1 MEEERRNG
9 WRVKPSFGQVL
20 GFIAE
25 GEPLD
30 LPLPN
35 RNASIAT
42 SSHFWLDDYPNAPEP
57 ISEAPLPHTTL
68 NPAAA
73 FETADEGYSGTPFP
87 RQPRE
92 FTRPSFLP
100 DSSDDG
106 GMDPG
111 QALRND
117 GLNPPR
123 PPTLGGRL
131 RESGI
136 QAAEAIIAG
145 GAAGAAAATRSV
157 TENQTMNVLRG
168 GGDWLDR
175 TLRIPRRPPGLAP
188 PPDEVP
194 APQIIGR
201 PSEVEPLLERAG
213 QRAAEVERAAAQDI
227 ESFASQQLAEAE
239 ASEGFAT
246 AAEAAAGAAEVATAA
261 EAGGGVLAAL
271 GEGALA
277 TAGAV
282 GAATGGLAVAG
293 AGAALVGTAWAIEG
307 GLNAAAHMWGATTGG
322 GTDSDASRPSHATDV
337 QTLNGMQESGA
348 IDHFYAQE
356 QRRRQQPQVF
366 RIDTTESEGEPQVQP
381 QQQIRARPVRRPRA
395 QPTPFGINQVPIP
408 VSSGSERLSRQSRG
422 DRGPLGTQPSFDALR
437 QASEPEAA

>member
-1 MEEERRNG
+1 MEERRSNG
-9 WRVKPSFGQVL
+9 FRVKPSFGQVL
-20 GFIAE
+20 GFIQE
-25 GEPLD
+25 SEPLTLD
-30 LPLPN
+30 LPN
-35 RNASIAT
+35 RKASIYT
-42 SSHFWLDDYPNAPEP
+42 SSHFYLDDYPNAPEP
-57 ISEAPLPHTTL
+57 ISETPLPHTSL

-87 RQPRE
+87 RPPRE

-100 DSSDDG
+100 DSDDG

-123 PPTLGGRL
+123 PPTLGGRM

-136 QAAEAIIAG
+136 QAAEAIVAG
-145 GAAGAAAATRSV
+145 GAGG
-157 TENQTMNVLRG
+157 RG
-168 GGDWLDR
+168 GRGEERVGEPDDAGPAGW
-175 TLRIPRRPPGLAP
+175 RRLAGQDPSHPEAAPGTGP

-194 APQIIGR
+194 PPQIIGR

-213 QRAAEVERAAAQDI
+213 QRAAEVERQAVQDI

-246 AAEAAAGAAEVATAA
+246 AAEAAGAAEAATAA
-261 EAGGGVLAAL
+261 EAGTGALALL

-282 GAATGGLAVAG
+282 GAAAGGLAVAG

-356 QRRRQQPQVF
+356 QRRRQQ
-366 RIDTTESEGEPQVQP
+366 RQVQP

-408 VSSGSERLSRQSRG
+408 VSSGSERVSRQSRG
-422 DRGPLGTQPSFDALR
+422 DRGPLGSQPSFDALR

>member
-87 RQPRE
+87 RPPRE

-227 ESFASQQLAEAE
+227 EQFATQQLAEAE

-282 GAATGGLAVAG
+282 GAAAGGLAVAG

-348 IDHFYAQE
+348 VDHFFAQE

-408 VSSGSERLSRQSRG
+408 VSSGSERVSRQSRG